1 MSNVILIIHLSAES
15 ETSAHKLF
23 TCNFERSILFSI
35 SEGIYVFGVSKTKLV
50 HPLLL
55 RFSRKVGF
63 RLVYMA
69 VHAARDITCNRYAAS
84 RLCLKDDKSC
94 IISNA
99 IFV

>member
-1 MSNVILIIHLSAES
+1 MSKVILIIYLSAES
-15 ETSAHKLF
+15 ETSALKLF

-35 SEGIYVFGVSKTKLV
+35 SEGIDVFCVSMTKLV
-50 HPLLL
+50 HPLLI
-55 RFSRKVGF
+55 RFSRKVDF

-69 VHAARDITCNRYAAS
+69 VHAARDITYNRFAAS
-84 RLCLKDDKSC
+84 RLCLKDDKCC